1 MNLAQGLA
9 QVLCYTWCLWVPG
22 SVIPAADVH
31 DAGDDYFAPDASLS
45 SI

>member
-9 QVLCYTWCLWVPG
+9 QVLCYTWPTWIPG
-22 SVIPAADVH
+22 SVIPAAHV
-31 DAGDDYFAPDASLS
+31 AGVGDDYFAPDASLS